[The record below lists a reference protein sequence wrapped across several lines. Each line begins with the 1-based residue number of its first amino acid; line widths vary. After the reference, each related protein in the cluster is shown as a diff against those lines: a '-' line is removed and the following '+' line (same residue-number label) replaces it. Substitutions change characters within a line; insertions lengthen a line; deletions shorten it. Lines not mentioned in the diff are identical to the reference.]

1 MGDTLNEDLQLRSD
15 DEQSENEEES
25 TVAPSVSTTSKKPK
39 LVTVID
45 TKIPK
50 EILENATSLYLAMDV
65 FVAILYV
72 SVMTIGCR
80 WITLSDIVRWIRED
94 RMRITVFQSTA
105 LDFGNVQGSKKSKT
119 GSWSK
124 MDLPLY
130 EFQRTALFIWQ
141 ICRLPPTPVKVDF
154 KQIVARLLYHVNL
167 PEAMMDRV
175 LAVMS
180 AAPPCRRLDDESLR
194 RQGRIEQG
202 PFAHG
207 FRTCGRKKFALSHVL
222 DVFGRLRSYDNYKCT
237 DIFFSTETKAFAFIL
252 MALKLS
258 FGLDDKRE
266 IAFSK
271 QAQARG
277 NNVFNFTEWFYQLK
291 MRMMFWE
298 GYNPL
303 DILQARFI
311 SVYIAFLIR
320 FAEVVITVDRL
331 NRCSM
336 ESNSLLEKILI
347 SPLRSQEKTLRS
359 FLTRPLT
366 VDEKEEI
373 RMMVEEN
380 AVKVFKANYE
390 KRDLMEG
397 TSSGSAPHEDFP
409 SNWLVHFPCAKGYQH
424 TKNSGLRMLF
434 ASRKGATD
442 AWLTAKPA
450 MSEAE
455 MILYAAFLMLEL
467 QIVEKKRFEEVK
479 QIMVDGKIYPI
490 ESTAVHRS
498 GNRSYK
504 TLYISAAENVTEAHE
519 IEVFRIGL
527 PKHWASGIHISN
539 SSGESDEDMDYISDS
554 ASSSEYDS
562 ESTESAY
569 DQDTQGAHE
578 SSKSGLGIPEEAETS
593 TRDTL
598 ETPTTSGSSGTVAP
612 QRDPPDHQC
621 NARAY
626 DFDTIWMLTAMRYW

>member
-1 MGDTLNEDLQLRSD
+1 
-15 DEQSENEEES
+15 
-25 TVAPSVSTTSKKPK
+25 
-39 LVTVID
+39 
-45 TKIPK
+45 
-50 EILENATSLYLAMDV
+50 
-65 FVAILYV
+65 
-72 SVMTIGCR
+72 
-80 WITLSDIVRWIRED
+80 
-94 RMRITVFQSTA
+94 
-105 LDFGNVQGSKKSKT
+105 
-119 GSWSK
+119 
-124 MDLPLY
+124 
-130 EFQRTALFIWQ
+130 
-141 ICRLPPTPVKVDF
+141 
-154 KQIVARLLYHVNL
+154 
-167 PEAMMDRV
+167 
-175 LAVMS
+175 MS

-222 DVFGRLRSYDNYKCT
+222 DVFGRLRSDDNYKCT

-266 IAFSK
+266 VAFSK

-303 DILQARFI
+303 DILQASRPVEPLLYGVEFPPGENTHF
-311 SVYIAFLIR
+311 YIHTSQDGRNAY
-320 FAEVVITVDRL
+320 
-331 NRCSM
+331 CSRRYPRDSGFTHCIPTTM
-336 ESNSLLEKILI
+336 RIDSSTSIPNPFPEDTYCAYRNDDDSLYA
-347 SPLRSQEKTLRS
+347 PLRSQEKTLRS

-397 TSSGSAPHEDFP
+397 TSSGSAPDEDFP
-409 SNWLVHFPCAKGYQH
+409 SNWLLHFPCAKGYQRYPRPNWTNGGITHLKENDERIQRLNKRMGLH

-450 MSEAE
+450 MSQSFASLIHWFSKIIGEAE

-578 SSKSGLGIPEEAETS
+578 SPKSGLGIPDEAETS
-593 TRDTL
+593 TRDSS
-598 ETPTTSGSSGTVAP
+598 ETPTTSGSSATVAP